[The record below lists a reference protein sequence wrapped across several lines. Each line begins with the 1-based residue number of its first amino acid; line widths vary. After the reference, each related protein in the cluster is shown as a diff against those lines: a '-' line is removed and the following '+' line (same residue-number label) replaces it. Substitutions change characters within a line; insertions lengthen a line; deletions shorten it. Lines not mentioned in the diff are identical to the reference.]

1 LSKVKMPFGKYKGK
15 TLDQIPPDY
24 LDWVL
29 REAESASPFL
39 KDAIRRHLYGGP
51 EPEPGPRPEPEAKA
65 TQGVTDMKAIVKR
78 WYAELVMRYHPD
90 RGGEH
95 AVMVALN
102 DAHARLKRLA
112 GLE

>member
-1 LSKVKMPFGKYKGK
+1 MPFGRYRGK
-15 TLDQIPPDY
+15 TFDEIPPSY
-24 LDWVL
+24 LHWVL
-29 REAESASPFL
+29 RDADAASAFL
-39 KDAIRRHLYGGP
+39 KEAIRRYLRG
-51 EPEPGPRPEPEAKA
+51 EPEAQPEPEARPGA
-65 TQGVTDMKAIVKR
+65 QADASRQVADLKAIVKR